1 MDNLEQQPEQPAS
14 TSSAKT
20 DLDLPEFLAE
30 NYKDETPD
38 VSTSSTD
45 TSSDGSK
52 IGWLNSDEFDETGK
66 PKSNLN
72 SGIEPPWKGDP
83 RYYQTGKKAGQL
95 RPVRLNK
102 QPVEI
107 SGNLIISGALL
118 LMFIDMVFPVLISL
132 ANNRINKKTQVKP
145 EQLRLTDEQK
155 TQLIPLAD
163 AAAKNIT
170 VTANPFAVLG
180 VALFG
185 MYGANF
191 ISAINEND

>member
-1 MDNLEQQPEQPAS
+1 MDNFAKQILEQQTEQPAS

-45 TSSDGSK
+45 TSSAS
-52 IGWLNSDEFDETGK
+52 SPE
-66 PKSNLN
+66 P
-72 SGIEPPWKGDP
+72 GIEPPWKGDP

>member
-1 MDNLEQQPEQPAS
+1 MDNLEQQPEQPKTAS
-14 TSSAKT
+14 INSAST

-30 NYKDETPD
+30 NYKDEMPD
-38 VSTSSTD
+38 VSTGSAS
-45 TSSDGSK
+45 TSSADNVLTS
-52 IGWLNSDEFDETGK
+52 SQD
-66 PKSNLN
+66 S
-72 SGIEPPWKGDP
+72 EPPWKGDP

-145 EQLRLTDEQK
+145 EQLRLTEEQK

>member
-1 MDNLEQQPEQPAS
+1 MDNFAKQFLEQTEQQAS
-14 TSSAKT
+14 SSSASK

-38 VSTSSTD
+38 VSTSSAS
-45 TSSDGSK
+45 TSSASTSSADSF
-52 IGWLNSDEFDETGK
+52 LTSSQD
-66 PKSNLN
+66 S
-72 SGIEPPWKGDP
+72 EPPWKGDP